1 MFLPPRLRH
10 FQGAV
15 PPFRYTRL
23 KQSFGGTRLTG
34 SHSNTVG
41 LPDPSSLAE
50 TTNLPPPKFYLR
62 TAASRRPLGR
72 EAPPARGCPAGMS
85 PLSPLPC
92 PAPRSSGAPGRRRT
106 APLPPA
112 GPRRPLSRPPR
123 PAAGLFACSR
133 ARPPARPPRLTARGR
148 APRRLWAAAACGAAA
163 GCGAGDGSGS
173 ACRPGPGAGLLREA
187 GERRA
192 APPAPRPAGAAG
204 GTGTAPSLT
213 PPSLTAPGPP
223 TRLGGGARQPAG
235 SPPSPPR
242 RRAGSSSRAARR
254 RPERSPAP
262 RGCPRRPL
270 GSAPGPRGGPS
281 AAAGETRPSLSL
293 GAGGPQRRPPV
304 RGTER
309 IQMPAAL
316 RLLSGSSLPVTG
328 SLLRRDVNFYREVPR
343 NPSHQLSS
351 RLKLYSLRRRLVE
364 AGFIPLEIQLIP

>member
-92 PAPRSSGAPGRRRT
+92 PAPRSSGAPGRRRA

-133 ARPPARPPRLTARGR
+133 ARPPAATHRPREGPEAALGGGSMRRGSRLRGWGRLRLRLPPR
-148 APRRLWAAAACGAAA
+148 PRSGAA
-163 GCGAGDGSGS
+163 
-173 ACRPGPGAGLLREA
+173 PGGRGEA
-187 GERRA
+187 SSS
-192 APPAPRPAGAAG
+192 PRPAAG
-204 GTGTAPSLT
+204 RGRRGNGDGPFPDAPF
-213 PPSLTAPGPP
+213 PHGP
-223 TRLGGGARQPAG
+223 RPAY
-235 SPPSPPR
+235 PAR
-242 RRAGSSSRAARR
+242 RRRSAARR
-254 RPERSPAP
+254 IPPVPTAAP
-262 RGCPRRPL
+262 SGLFLPRCT
-270 GSAPGPRGGPS
+270 
-281 AAAGETRPSLSL
+281 AAAGEKPRSPRLPPPPAGERPRPPGGPFCGRGRDPAQPLPRRRRSPAAAARARHQAHPN
-293 GAGGPQRRPPV
+293 AGGASAPV
-304 RGTER
+304 R
-309 IQMPAAL
+309 
-316 RLLSGSSLPVTG
+316 
-328 SLLRRDVNFYREVPR
+328 
-343 NPSHQLSS
+343 
-351 RLKLYSLRRRLVE
+351 
-364 AGFIPLEIQLIP
+364 LIPTGNRVPATPRC